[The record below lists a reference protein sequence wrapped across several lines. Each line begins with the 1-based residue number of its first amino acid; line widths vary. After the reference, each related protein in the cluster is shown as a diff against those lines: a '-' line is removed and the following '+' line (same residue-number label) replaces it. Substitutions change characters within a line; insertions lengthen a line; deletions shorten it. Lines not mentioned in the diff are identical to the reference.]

1 MSESRTSPQKAYEAF
16 MNKAFVKEDD
26 SRIDTDPEIHL
37 DARVDIPAGAR
48 NYMTPKGAQ
57 TLRSELDELVY
68 KQRPKLLEQINRI
81 DPQDTGSA
89 AEDLRSA
96 KRALRKVAR
105 RIDFLVQ
112 RLELTE
118 VVDPLEI
125 ESDHVQFG
133 ATVTVVR
140 EDESVKEYQIVGID
154 EADVGLGRI
163 SWASPLAKALLDAK
177 IGDVLAF
184 KTPVRKEELEVISIV
199 YQEII

>member
-1 MSESRTSPQKAYEAF
+1 

-26 SRIDTDPEIHL
+26 SRIDTEPELHL
-37 DARVDIPAGAR
+37 DARADIPAGAR
-48 NYMTPKGAQ
+48 NYMTPKGAKR
-57 TLRSELDELVY
+57 LRSELDELVCN
-68 KQRPKLLEQINRI
+68 QRPQLLEQINRI
-81 DPQDTGSA
+81 DPQDIGSA
-89 AEDLRSA
+89 GEDLRSA

-133 ATVTVVR
+133 ATVTVLH
-140 EDESVKEYQIVGID
+140 EDDSLKEYQIVGID

-163 SWASPLAKALLDAK
+163 SWTSPLAKALLDAK
-177 IGDVLAF
+177 SGDVLAF
-184 KTPVRKEELEVISIV
+184 KTPVREEELEVISIV
-199 YQEII
+199 YQKEHDYDH